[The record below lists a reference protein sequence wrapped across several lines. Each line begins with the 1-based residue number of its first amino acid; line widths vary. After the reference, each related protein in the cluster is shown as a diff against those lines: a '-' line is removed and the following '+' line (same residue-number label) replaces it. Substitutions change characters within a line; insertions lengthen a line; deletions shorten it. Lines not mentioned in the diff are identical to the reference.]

1 MRPSPDARRRE
12 MSLRREQETERRV
25 RPRRFLPALR
35 PHGADAEG
43 PWWPSTRPSTR
54 RGLRFSRGALG
65 LGGITAF
72 IVSGMR
78 RLLFVQGKTLP
89 RHRGCARRTP
99 PWETARA
106 KGAQGLGCS
115 ARRPA
120 HPGALGGWGLG
131 LSPQPRTHYVT
142 SQGLAFLKLGKRW
155 HPRHK
160 GVVRA
165 GRAHPFSALGP
176 ERVVSPG

>member
-1 MRPSPDARRRE
+1 

-78 RLLFVQGKTLP
+78 SLLFVQGKTLP
-89 RHRGCARRTP
+89 RPSRLRTANAALGNGSGEGRAGPGVLGAPTGSSERARRLGARP
-99 PWETARA
+99 LPTASHA
-106 KGAQGLGCS
+106 LCNL
-115 ARRPA
+115 
-120 HPGALGGWGLG
+120 PG
-131 LSPQPRTHYVT
+131 PR
-142 SQGLAFLKLGKRW
+142 
-155 HPRHK
+155 
-160 GVVRA
+160 
-165 GRAHPFSALGP
+165 FS
-176 ERVVSPG
+176 

>member
-1 MRPSPDARRRE
+1 MRPSPDARRRA
-12 MSLRREQETERRV
+12 MSLRREQETEHRV

-43 PWWPSTRPSTR
+43 PWWPSTRLSTR

-89 RHRGCARRTP
+89 RPSRLRTANAALGNGSGEGRAGPGVLGAPTGSSGRARRLGARP
-99 PWETARA
+99 LPTASHA
-106 KGAQGLGCS
+106 LFNL
-115 ARRPA
+115 
-120 HPGALGGWGLG
+120 PG
-131 LSPQPRTHYVT
+131 PR
-142 SQGLAFLKLGKRW
+142 
-155 HPRHK
+155 
-160 GVVRA
+160 
-165 GRAHPFSALGP
+165 FS
-176 ERVVSPG
+176 